1 MVLAGD
7 PVPAGITLVT
17 LAVKF
22 LVWESTTRKELQ
34 LLEVAS
40 ELTTEFPY
48 NDTSRGLHEE
58 LYWRID
64 NLTL

>member
-1 MVLAGD
+1 
-7 PVPAGITLVT
+7 VT
-17 LAVKF
+17 PAVKF
-22 LVWESTTRKELQ
+22 LVWENTTRKELQ
-34 LLEVAS
+34 LLELTS
-40 ELTTEFPY
+40 ELTTEFAC